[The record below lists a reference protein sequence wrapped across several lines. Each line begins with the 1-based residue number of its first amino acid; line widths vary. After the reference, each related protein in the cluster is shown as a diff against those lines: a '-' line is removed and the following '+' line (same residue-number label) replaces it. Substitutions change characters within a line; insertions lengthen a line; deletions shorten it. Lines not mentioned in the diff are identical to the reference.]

1 MNRLEYA
8 HEVWRQN
15 EGYAIPET
23 CQVFQD
29 NFDSGIIYYNCNKYK
44 NNENYLQ
51 LELDQDCFLVTMK
64 IDNSCHGFPF
74 DTAIEACVKYNNL
87 MTNCLRSWHKKCREK
102 FLMAIDTQPRRIYLD
117 DIRNPQ
123 TEGFTVLRSYQE
135 FVDFTLMFGC
145 PEYISFDHDL
155 GNDLPSGHDCLQWLI
170 ERDLRLQIQKQKF
183 ISDNFEINVHSANPV
198 GKENIEKLWI
208 SYKNF
213 KINS

>member
-1 MNRLEYA
+1 M
-8 HEVWRQN
+8 
-15 EGYAIPET
+15 
-23 CQVFQD
+23 
-29 NFDSGIIYYNCNKYK
+29 
-44 NNENYLQ
+44 ENLQ
-51 LELDQDCFLVTMK
+51 LYYFK
-64 IDNSCHGFPF
+64 IDGMFF
-74 DTAIEACVKYNNL
+74 TEQRTYDV
-87 MTNCLRSWHKKCREK
+87 
-102 FLMAIDTQPRRIYLD
+102 DTQPRRIYLD

-183 ISDNFEINVHSANPV
+183 IPDNFEINVHSANPV